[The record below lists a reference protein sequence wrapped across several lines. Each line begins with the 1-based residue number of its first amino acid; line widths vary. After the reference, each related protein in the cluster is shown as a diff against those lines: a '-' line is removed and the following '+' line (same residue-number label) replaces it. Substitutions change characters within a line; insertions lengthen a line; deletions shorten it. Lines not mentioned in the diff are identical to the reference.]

1 MAHEHESSPQVNP
14 TDQHIPHSGRH
25 GYERPLREFDNTSL
39 GEAVDMGLIET
50 PDSPAPLQDPHD
62 KKRRPRTPLIVGGS
76 VLASAVLGYGGYR
89 AIHWNDERGPAYDG
103 RDEPA
108 ASAPVTPGETESAE
122 AWSPAEL
129 VPDVKDVELTT
140 AEFGADLTVED
151 HAGVERLVRAWNDR
165 YNEWMM
171 TGATPEAFEQRD
183 RGVTLS
189 DWVDQINE
197 PVDKAYIGALFAP
210 DWSDRP
216 RLAEYVDAMIRSH
229 HTFVQANLKTT
240 GGYNDADLEPYDYRA
255 DVTSVQTA
263 TSLPGQ
269 ISALYDYELWDNAD
283 RNRGGEFL
291 SDGSRSGQTGQV
303 TLQFEQFDGAWKL
316 VYAGR

>member
-103 RDEPA
+103 RDDPA
-108 ASAPVTPGETESAE
+108 ASAPVTPGETASAE

-129 VPDVKDVELTT
+129 VPDVKDIELTT

-151 HAGVERLVRAWNDR
+151 HAGVEKLVRAWNDR

-183 RGVTLS
+183 RGITLS

-197 PVDKAYIGALFAP
+197 PVDEAYIEALFAP
-210 DWSDRP
+210 DWQQRP
-216 RLAEYVDAMIRSH
+216 GLTEYISAVERIH
-229 HTFVQANLKTT
+229 HAQVSVNLKTS
-240 GGYNDADLEPYDYRA
+240 GGYNDQDIEPYEA
-255 DVTSVQTA
+255 GWTLTSAQTVTSPDH
-263 TSLPGQ
+263 L
-269 ISALYDYELWDNAD
+269 ISVVYHYERWDNAAN
-283 RNRGGEFL
+283 NRGSEL
-291 SDGSRSGQTGQV
+291 LENGSINGITGQA
-303 TLQFEQFDGAWKL
+303 TLQFEQFDGTWKL